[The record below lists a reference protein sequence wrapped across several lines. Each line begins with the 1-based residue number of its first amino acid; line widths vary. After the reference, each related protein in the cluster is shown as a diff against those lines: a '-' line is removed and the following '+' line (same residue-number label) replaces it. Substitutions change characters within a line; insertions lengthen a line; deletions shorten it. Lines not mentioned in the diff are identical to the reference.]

1 MADAYSIVRMTPDD
15 WSRVRAIRLASLKD
29 SPAAFSGS
37 YEQES
42 QIDEATWRKRLETLT
57 IFMCVKQGHDIGF
70 ATFTVRDGHADL
82 GGTWVHPAHRGHG
95 AVDALT
101 NAVFTEAHCTGY
113 TEIQLRVFE
122 ENQRAIGTYLR
133 LGFRMTGEIDRLSDG
148 REALYMVREFA

>member
-1 MADAYSIVRMTPDD
+1 MAQAHSIVRVTPDD

-29 SPAAFSGS
+29 APAAFSGS
-37 YEQES
+37 YERES
-42 QIDEATWRKRLETLT
+42 QVDEAKWRQRLQTLT

-70 ATFTVRDGHADL
+70 ATFTVRDGYADL

-101 NAVFTEAHCTGY
+101 NAVFTEAQRAGY

-122 ENQRAIGTYLR
+122 ENQRAIGAYLR
-133 LGFRMTGEIDRLSDG
+133 SGFRMTGEIDRLPDG
-148 REALYMVREFA
+148 REAAYMVRKFA